1 MPIVEGNFELIE
13 VILQFIGVFVS
24 FSIAY
29 VSYRGVKQTE
39 SSTLMR
45 LATAFGLLGGGFM
58 VEGIVGLGGLFP
70 QMAGWTAAMVVMGLA
85 LETLGYFFL
94 AFSHAIDVV
103 LARRLG
109 IALLIVPVISLSG
122 TQVAD
127 VLSIA
132 SFYFVAYGVVET
144 LYAYARNR
152 NPDTL
157 LIAGGLGLIAF
168 GTFFQWLSILY
179 LSVNLLPLVE
189 IIMKEMGLMILFV
202 PVLRF
207 TFGRV
212 RIDGPV

>member
-1 MPIVEGNFELIE
+1 MIE
-13 VILQFIGVFVS
+13 DVLQFIGVFVS

-29 VSYRGVKQTE
+29 VSYRGVRQTE
-39 SSTLMR
+39 STTLLR

-58 VEGIVGLGGLFP
+58 VEGIVGLGNLFP
-70 QMAGWTAAMVVMGLA
+70 QFSGWTAAMVVMGLA

-122 TQVAD
+122 TQLAN

-132 SFYFVAYGVVET
+132 SFYFVVYGVVET
-144 LYAYARNR
+144 LYSYRR
-152 NPDTL
+152 SKNPDTL
-157 LIAGGLGLIAF
+157 LIAGGLALIAV

-189 IIMKEMGLMILFV
+189 IIMTEMGLMILFV

-207 TFGRV
+207 TFGGGRP
-212 RIDGPV
+212 DGAV